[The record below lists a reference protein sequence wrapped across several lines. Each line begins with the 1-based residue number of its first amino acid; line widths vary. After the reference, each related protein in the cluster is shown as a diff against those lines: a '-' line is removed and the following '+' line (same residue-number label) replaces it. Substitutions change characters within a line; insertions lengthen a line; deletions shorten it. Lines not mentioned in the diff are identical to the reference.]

1 MYANFAAD
9 DARQPDVIHTLFF
22 TVARQYAD
30 TFTEIYKHTYIH
42 IYKYMF
48 GSNFHGLA
56 PERGLRRA
64 FGPTNLLTSLRSGLR
79 PSLREEITIGYT
91 DTLCGPPMITL
102 ASRMTRNEGSI
113 MDFHRE
119 KNSYLTFGNRGPF

>member
-56 PERGLRRA
+56 PERGLRPDKFINLA
-64 FGPTNLLTSLRSGLR
+64 TLGPSA
-79 PSLREEITIGYT
+79 
-91 DTLCGPPMITL
+91 L
-102 ASRMTRNEGSI
+102 ASRGKILFGEHLFFKVTGSPGH
-113 MDFHRE
+113 MYSRFHKAINMSKVSVETSQSSRVAWDS
-119 KNSYLTFGNRGPF
+119 NL